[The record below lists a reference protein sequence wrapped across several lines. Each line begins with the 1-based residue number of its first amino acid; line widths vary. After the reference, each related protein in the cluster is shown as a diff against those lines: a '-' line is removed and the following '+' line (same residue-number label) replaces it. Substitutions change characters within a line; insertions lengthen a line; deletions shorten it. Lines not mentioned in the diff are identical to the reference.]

1 MADPHIAQDAARLP
15 EDIGKVMAAIRPM
28 IAEGGAPDPA
38 HDRSRSERVTKR
50 AGANP
55 DDAGDFP
62 ARRRGG
68 NAASARQVAQ
78 TKAGPAPV
86 AADPEIRPA
95 IPHFIRRPGLGAAA
109 PAPAATGA
117 DRPDPVARLA
127 AEAAAF
133 DAEMRAQADPSADA
147 QDEAHDGDRPIRE
160 LLREMVQDELNGSL
174 GERFSANLRAVIRR
188 EVAAAIDTY
197 LDRF

>member
-1 MADPHIAQDAARLP
+1 MADPHLAQDAARLP

-28 IAEGGAPDPA
+28 IAEGGAPGQA
-38 HDRSRSERVTKR
+38 RDRTRSERVSKR

-68 NAASARQVAQ
+68 NTASARQVAQ

-95 IPHFIRRPGLGAAA
+95 IPHFIRRPGLGAV
-109 PAPAATGA
+109 PAAAGA

-147 QDEAHDGDRPIRE
+147 RDEARDGDRPIRE
-160 LLREMVQDELNGSL
+160 LLREMVQDELNGAL

>member
-1 MADPHIAQDAARLP
+1 MADPHLAQDAARLP

-28 IAEGGAPDPA
+28 IAEGGAPGQA
-38 HDRSRSERVTKR
+38 HDRTRSDRVSKR

-68 NAASARQVAQ
+68 NTASARQVAQ

-95 IPHFIRRPGLGAAA
+95 IPHFIRRPGLGAV
-109 PAPAATGA
+109 PAAAGA

-147 QDEAHDGDRPIRE
+147 RDGDRPIRE
-160 LLREMVQDELNGSL
+160 LLREMVQDELNGAL